1 MNKDEIEKKKQAL
14 QKAETFAR
22 EALSA
27 VSKKPV
33 SETKVRAVA
42 KRVSK
47 TMLEVLE
54 HA

>member
-1 MNKDEIEKKKQAL
+1 MKKTQTDKQRQEL
-14 QKAETFAR
+14 ERAEEFAR
-22 EALSA
+22 KALAAISQ
-27 VSKKPV
+27 KPV

-47 TMLEVLE
+47 RMAEVLE

>member
-1 MNKDEIEKKKQAL
+1 MSKDRGEKKKEAL
-14 QKAETFAR
+14 AKAEAFAR

-27 VSKKPV
+27 VSKGPV

-42 KRVSK
+42 KKVSK

-54 HA
+54 HP